1 MYWMHGTYCMYMII
15 SMLKGATFSDICT
28 NRVDDDTMN
37 SIRDL
42 LYATARPRE
51 EAMKDG
57 VQLLRL

>member
-1 MYWMHGTYCMYMII
+1 MYIII
-15 SMLKGATFSDICT
+15 SLLKGATFSELCT

-51 EAMKDG
+51 EAVKEG
-57 VQLLRL
+57 VRFLRL